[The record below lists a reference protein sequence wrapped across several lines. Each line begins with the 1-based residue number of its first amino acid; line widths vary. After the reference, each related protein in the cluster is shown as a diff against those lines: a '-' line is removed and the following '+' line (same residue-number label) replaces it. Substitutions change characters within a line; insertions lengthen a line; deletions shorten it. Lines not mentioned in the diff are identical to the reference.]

1 MQLLKY
7 AVQELLLL
15 SKPLLL
21 CPKAKQLVTVL
32 TQLLVVFTE
41 PNLNPFGLPSYLLFQ
56 FASSLCGTDKAAAW
70 QRELSFFVI
79 ACKRRIL
86 LAD

>member
-56 FASSLCGTDKAAAW
+56 FAMLKVPCVVRS
-70 QRELSFFVI
+70 EE
-79 ACKRRIL
+79 RRVGKECRSRWSPYH
-86 LAD
+86 

>member
-56 FASSLCGTDKAAAW
+56 FAMLKVPCVVRIKLPPG
-70 QRELSFFVI
+70 RENFPFL
-79 ACKRRIL
+79 
-86 LAD
+86 

>member
-1 MQLLKY
+1 M
-7 AVQELLLL
+7 L

-32 TQLLVVFTE
+32 TQPLVVFTE

-56 FASSLCGTDKAAAW
+56 FAMLKVPLCGADKAAAW
-70 QRELSFFVI
+70 QRELSF
-79 ACKRRIL
+79 CNCLQKKNPSC
-86 LAD
+86 

>member
-56 FASSLCGTDKAAAW
+56 FAIVFPGKNGRVT
-70 QRELSFFVI
+70 VVP
-79 ACKRRIL
+79 ACTVGICQVVG
-86 LAD
+86 

>member
-15 SKPLLL
+15 SKPLLP

-56 FASSLCGTDKAAAW
+56 FAMLKVPCVVLIKLPPG
-70 QRELSFFVI
+70 RENFPFL
-79 ACKRRIL
+79 
-86 LAD
+86 